1 VIGRVQCIGARK
13 CTIAPVPLH
22 PVAEVRVEPGSRVRK
37 GQLLVKLDDDEQQA
51 ELRVKKAAL
60 ETAQLASQEARRHL
74 ASLKQALHAVPEKQY
89 YDVRFHAEKTERDE
103 RAAKAA
109 LEAAEA
115 ELEHYEIRA
124 QIDGV
129 VSWLDV
135 NLGMVSRPGTTVW
148 GEILDLREVDV
159 RCELTLK
166 QLTGVCIGQTAEV
179 RRKEHHEL
187 FGTGRVIYV
196 GIEAHAKTELVPVYV
211 RLANAGEHLRCG
223 EPVHVRFADNEMA
236 SKGKCMSRLLV
247 GNRRLA
253 KRRRLAPSHFGTQ
266 EDGTPVAAFGNGS
279 M

>member
-1 VIGRVQCIGARK
+1 
-13 CTIAPVPLH
+13 
-22 PVAEVRVEPGSRVRK
+22 VRK

-51 ELRVKKAAL
+51 EVRAKQAAL

-74 ASLKQALHAVPEKQY
+74 ASVKQALSAVPEKHY
-89 YDVRFHAEKTERDE
+89 YDIRFHAEKAERDQ

-109 LEAAEA
+109 LDAAKA

-166 QLTGVCIGQTAEV
+166 QLTEVSMGQTAEV
-179 RRKEHHEL
+179 RRKGHYEL
-187 FGTGRVIYV
+187 FGTGRVVYL

-211 RLANAGEHLRCG
+211 RLANSGEYLRCG
-223 EPVHVRFADNEMA
+223 EPVHVRFVDRSVV
-236 SKGKCMSRLLV
+236 SKGK
-247 GNRRLA
+247 
-253 KRRRLAPSHFGTQ
+253 
-266 EDGTPVAAFGNGS
+266 
-279 M
+279 